1 MLYNLAEKRDRLKPA
16 EIDLGA
22 GSSVYNRLGKGEG
35 AFRFPDVTVG
45 FVLNRSPRHRGAF
58 GRDGRIDMPM
68 EAGQGWVLPAGLDG
82 SAEWGQDLD
91 FLNVH
96 LREDA
101 FAKVGASSF
110 PDLQIVS
117 QLDDPAVVTLA
128 MNLHESAAMDD
139 SVARMYRDTMTL
151 ALAAHVMKTYGA
163 TVEAPSA
170 NSLDPRMRRAVEFIE
185 QNIAKDITLDAI
197 ASVAG
202 MSAFHFAR
210 SFKTVIGLPPHGFV
224 LKRRVEL
231 ARALLKSTTLPIVE
245 IAFRVGYENVSHFT
259 QVFRKQSGMTPGQFR
274 TA

>member
-1 MLYNLAEKRDRLKPA
+1 MLYNLADKRDRLKQ
-16 EIDLGA
+16 ETLDLGV
-22 GSSVYNRLGKGEG
+22 GRSDYLRMPKGE
-35 AFRFPDVTVG
+35 ATFRFPEVTVG
-45 FVLNRSPRHRGAF
+45 FILNRSPKHRGAF
-58 GRDGRIDMPM
+58 GRDGRIGMPM

-96 LREDA
+96 IHDA
-101 FAKVGASSF
+101 AFTKVGAETV

-128 MNLHESAAMDD
+128 MNLHESAAMED
-139 SVARMYRDTMTL
+139 SIARMYRETMTL

-163 TVEAPSA
+163 KVEAAPA
-170 NSLDPRMRRAVEFIE
+170 AALDPRMRRAIDFIE
-185 QNIAKDITLDAI
+185 QNIAKDITLDDI
-197 ASVAG
+197 ASVAT

-210 SFKTVIGLPPHGFV
+210 SFKTVTGLPPHGFV

-231 ARALLKSTTLPIVE
+231 AKALLKSTTLPIVE
-245 IAFRVGYENVSHFT
+245 VAYRVGYENVSHFT
-259 QVFRKQSGMTPGQFR
+259 QVFRKQSGMTPGAFR